1 MPSHPAS
8 SPTPPWYLQTFSADV
23 TIPIGHP
30 CMGGGIAPARTVADP
45 LEAIGFVFGGGT
57 LAKPIVFVSV
67 DWCEIRNEAYDT
79 WRETLAEIAGTD
91 PERVFVTAVH
101 QHDAPVID
109 IEAQRLL
116 EARHATG
123 AVCDIAFAG
132 TALGNVADALRGALG
147 GQGRRVTHVGIGR
160 AMVDRVASNRRYALA
175 DGTVSYHRTSA
186 SHDPQAHVA
195 AAGLIDPWL
204 RTLSLWDDDQPL
216 LALSTYAV
224 HPMSYYGQGE
234 VSADFMGM
242 ARRARQQSVPAV
254 VQIYASGCSGNVT
267 AGKYND
273 GSPSNRLV
281 LAARMEAAMAAA
293 WGQTERRRLE
303 TASFRVVP
311 LSFEPRTGAG
321 HEPTDLEAR
330 IANDAEPFDQC
341 LAAMALSW
349 RHRTET
355 GRPIDLPVLE
365 LGPALIA
372 LLPGETYVEYQLL
385 AQRLRPDAFVL
396 ALGYGESATGYIP
409 TAAQIAEGDE
419 NLGDWYWVSET
430 AEAVLTDGLGLA
442 LSPRTMEANAQPD
455 GPPSR

>member
-1 MPSHPAS
+1 MPLDPAS
-8 SPTPPWYLQTFSADV
+8 SPTSPWHLHTFSADV
-23 TIPIGHP
+23 TIPLGHP
-30 CMGGGIAPARTVADP
+30 CMGGGIAPARIVADP

-57 LAKPIVFVSV
+57 LAKPVVLVAV
-67 DWCEIRNEAYDT
+67 DWCEIRNEAYEE
-79 WRETLAEIAGTD
+79 WRETLAEIASTD

-101 QHDAPVID
+101 QHDAPVVD

-116 EARHATG
+116 EARHAAG

-132 TALGNVADALRGALG
+132 TALGNVADALREALG
-147 GQGRRVTHVGIGR
+147 RPGRRVTHVGIGR
-160 AMVDRVASNRRYALA
+160 AMVDRVASNRRFSLA
-175 DGTVSYHRTSA
+175 DGTISYHRTSA

-281 LAARMEAAMAAA
+281 LAARMEAAMAGA
-293 WGQTERRRLE
+293 WAQTERHRLE

-442 LSPRTMEANAQPD
+442 LSPRTLEANAQPD